1 MCGENRALQ
10 LKILSYVPYNCPMYL
25 SNFFQYLSYWSSSKL
40 QKLEDADRRWLVGD
54 ADNCWWCWHFLLHFH
69 HFLSLAFS
77 SISDTFLH
85 FLVLSDKLAHLKS
98 ISKELDADWI
108 QIFPP
113 LLKMTKMWGI
123 LTLGC
128 QDRGFTQY
136 LNWISTMT
144 NISVRRQYLIWIFE
158 YLIWIFEYLNRD

>member
-1 MCGENRALQ
+1 MCPIIAPCTFPISFNTFPIDHQ
-10 LKILSYVPYNCPMYL
+10 V
-25 SNFFQYLSYWSSSKL
+25 SSRSWKML
-40 QKLEDADRRWLVGD
+40 IAADWLVMLITADD
-54 ADNCWWCWHFLLHFH
+54 AGIFLLHFH